1 MHFTPFFT
9 LPKNK
14 KLLFKI
20 ASSSRRGGKKKNQ
33 IKTYPVAHKKR
44 KKNTFRTI
52 THPNN
57 LDAASLNAGV
67 GIKLS
72 PDRLES
78 LGTHGN
84 YERRPSTGRDAFFC
98 ILLFHEA
105 KLIAVPLD
113 FSPISLSLS
122 GREPIC
128 MHPLENAR
136 FRKSEPD
143 DERERAK
150 GQVARVFI
158 HGRNVCAY
166 MRERLGNSRR
176 VPNSAFLA
184 SSAFIHSAG
193 RTHLWIDAI

>member
-9 LPKNK
+9 IPKNK

-20 ASSSRRGGKKKNQ
+20 TSSSRRGGEKRKRKNE
-33 IKTYPVAHKKR
+33 IKTYPVAHKK
-44 KKNTFRTI
+44 NIFRTI

-72 PDRLES
+72 SDRLES

-113 FSPISLSLS
+113 FSPISFSLS
-122 GREPIC
+122 GREP
-128 MHPLENAR
+128 
-136 FRKSEPD
+136 
-143 DERERAK
+143 
-150 GQVARVFI
+150 
-158 HGRNVCAY
+158 VCALSKTLDSGRVNPTT
-166 MRERLGNSRR
+166 REQRDRW
-176 VPNSAFLA
+176 LA
-184 SSAFIHSAG
+184 YLYTCACVRACTSV
-193 RTHLWIDAI
+193 